1 MFLACTFFCSVLMVF
16 VFNCGHQKN
25 NLQCLARFSVSLKT
39 ICITCPVSM
48 DRASPFLVVSITS
61 MNWRGQLCVKA
72 MNWNRQ
78 SAKVFARMKL
88 KSAQRRMGLLYQNK
102 LMPEERG
109 EAGLL
114 CNDKCWFPPRYLK
127 WFDPV
132 ILLNHRQ
139 EMINVLLMRPL
150 HFISHSPSCR
160 IAQALRGACYAFT
173 CF

>member
-1 MFLACTFFCSVLMVF
+1 MC
-16 VFNCGHQKN
+16 
-25 NLQCLARFSVSLKT
+25 
-39 ICITCPVSM
+39 M
-48 DRASPFLVVSITS
+48 DRGLALLEVSITS
-61 MNWRGQLCVKA
+61 VNWRGQLYVKA
-72 MNWNRQ
+72 MNWDRQ

-88 KSAQRRMGLLYQNK
+88 KSAQRRMELLYQNK

-150 HFISHSPSCR
+150 HFISHSPCCR
-160 IAQALRGACYAFT
+160 IAQDSRGACFCLLIHLKEPWAWLNPNNAEYRKKT
-173 CF
+173 SMCIPLTRCERLSEN

>member
-1 MFLACTFFCSVLMVF
+1 MSHMLKCFSKEHLHHLSRV
-16 VFNCGHQKN
+16 CGWGWA
-25 NLQCLARFSVSLKT
+25 L
-39 ICITCPVSM
+39 
-48 DRASPFLVVSITS
+48 LVVSMTS
-61 MNWRGQLCVKA
+61 VNWMGQLYVKA
-72 MNWNRQ
+72 MNWERQ
-78 SAKVFARMKL
+78 SAKDSARMKL
-88 KSAQRRMGLLYQNK
+88 KSPQQRTELLYRNK
-102 LMPEERG
+102 LMPEVRG

-160 IAQALRGACYAFT
+160 ITQAQRRTRYVSS
-173 CF
+173 